1 MRIAS
6 TVLSLVTL
14 ILMQLASM
22 TATTLN
28 QPASF
33 TMTGAQL
40 ASAHQA
46 GEAGSQAA
54 TAAPVRRIN
63 APYFAQD
70 VPFAQMAIAWLGQVN
85 TTSNYADLRLAYT
98 ANELYVN
105 VKVFDRRL
113 WYQTDPTSAT
123 LTAWDAVSLYVSRA
137 GNIGQAPSSDAY
149 RFDAQLT
156 WWETPRDRWQAAY
169 QGNGSGW
176 GAASVPFTTVA
187 GWRGDAPNNDV
198 DDRGWAM
205 EFHIPFSSLGLAGA
219 PAQESVWGLA
229 VALHDR
235 DSAAGTSN
243 PDQTWPETGNTTQPN
258 TWGQLAFGLAAYTP
272 TPSTTGGIVTIRQG
286 LNGASVMD
294 APVGGGTDCGANLDY
309 WTQWGEK
316 NYAGVDRFNVQ
327 NQDDESDWPCFSKYY
342 VTFPLSSMPAG
353 KVVISATLT
362 LHQFGNAGQGWTPP
376 PISSYIQVL
385 TTDQDWNESTLTWN
399 NAPLARENI
408 AGTWVDP
415 LDSLPPWPGV
425 ARNWNIGRAVAEA
438 YTAGQPLRLVVYSA
452 DGAYH
457 SGRYFSSSEVGDW
470 DAEGRPTISIMWGE
484 PAGGPTPTRT
494 SSASPLPTKT
504 PTPSATPTATSRT
517 TPSPTATRTATS
529 QTTPSPSP
537 TPTRTTRPRAS
548 RTPTG
553 TRTPSKHQ
561 YLPVLIRF

>member
-6 TVLSLVTL
+6 TVLSIVTL
-14 ILMQLASM
+14 ILVQLASM
-22 TATTLN
+22 STTPLN
-28 QPASF
+28 QPVTV
-33 TMTGAQL
+33 TMTDAQL
-40 ASAHQA
+40 APSNQA
-46 GEAGSQAA
+46 GETRSQAA
-54 TAAPVRRIN
+54 SAAPVRRIN
-63 APYFAQD
+63 VPYFAED
-70 VPFAQMAIAWLGQVN
+70 VPFAQMAIAWLGQVSA
-85 TTSNYADLRLAYT
+85 TSNYADMRLAYT
-98 ANELYVN
+98 ADELYVN

-113 WYQTDPTSAT
+113 WYQTEPTPAT
-123 LTAWDAVSLYVSRA
+123 LTDWDAVSLYVSRA
-137 GNIGQAPSSDAY
+137 GNTGQAPSSEAY

-156 WWETPRDRWQAAY
+156 WWETPRDSWQAAY

-219 PAQESVWGLA
+219 PAQGTIWGLA
-229 VALHDR
+229 LAVHDR
-235 DSAAGTSN
+235 DGAADTAI
-243 PDQTWPETGNTTQPN
+243 PDQTWPETANMTQTN
-258 TWGQLAFGLAAYTP
+258 TWGQLAFGLPAYTP
-272 TPSTTGGIVTIRQG
+272 ASSTSGRIVTIRQG
-286 LNGASVMD
+286 LNGAIVMD

-309 WTQWGEK
+309 WTQWGPK

-342 VTFPLSSMPAG
+342 VTFPLSSLPAG
-353 KVVISATLT
+353 KVVVTATLT
-362 LHQFGNAGQGWTPP
+362 LHQFGNAGEGWTPP

-385 TTDQDWNESTLTWN
+385 TTDQDWTESTLTWN

-425 ARNWNIGRAVAEA
+425 ARHWDIGRAVAEA
-438 YTAGQPLRLVVYSA
+438 YAAGQPLRLVLYSA

-457 SGRYFSSSEVGDW
+457 SGRYFSASEVGDW
-470 DAEGRPTISIMWGE
+470 DAEGRPTLSIMWGE
-484 PAGGPTPTRT
+484 PSGGPAPTPT
-494 SSASPLPTKT
+494 SGASPVPTKA
-504 PTPSATPTATSRT
+504 PSPSATPTATGRYT
-517 TPSPTATRTATS
+517 PLPSPTATATAA
-529 QTTPSPSP
+529 
-537 TPTRTTRPRAS
+537 TRPRAS

-553 TRTPSKHQ
+553 TRTPSNHQ